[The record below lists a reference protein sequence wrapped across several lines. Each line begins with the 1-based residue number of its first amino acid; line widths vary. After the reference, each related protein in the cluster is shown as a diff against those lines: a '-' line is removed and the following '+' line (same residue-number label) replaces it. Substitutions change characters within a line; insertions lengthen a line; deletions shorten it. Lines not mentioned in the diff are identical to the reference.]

1 MNNIQQPEISI
12 YSNVDLDKMLLDV
25 RQGRYGQ
32 KFGRVKDICRQYGI
46 KYRQTPNGLE
56 FTAPKL
62 RLQMFI
68 EKLHFSKTY
77 YRKNS

>member
-1 MNNIQQPEISI
+1 MNEIKQPEISI
-12 YSNVDLDKMLLDV
+12 YSNVDLEKTLLDV
-25 RQGRYGQ
+25 RPGRYGQ
-32 KFGRVKDICRQYGI
+32 KFGRVKDVCRQYGI
-46 KYRQTPNGLE
+46 KCKQTQNGTE

-77 YRKNS
+77 YSKNS